1 MLTAENPGGPGGL
14 GEGSRDIRESMTE
27 YTGTPAGTPAGAGAH
42 AAAAAEK
49 GTETTGAERETDGR
63 RPGDGPARG
72 RDESPEER
80 ADRRWV
86 ELLQEVRVAQT
97 GVQILFGFLLTVV
110 FQPRFSEL
118 SDTDSNIYLATV
130 VLGAVTTG
138 ALIAPVSFH
147 RMVTGRQL
155 KPQMVVWASRLTVVG
170 LVFLL
175 CTMASA
181 LLLILRVA
189 LHNAVALWIVAG
201 LVVWFV
207 LCWFVLP
214 AWARHDGAKHTPE
227 TSGGADAP

>member
-1 MLTAENPGGPGGL
+1 
-14 GEGSRDIRESMTE
+14 MTDD
-27 YTGTPAGTPAGAGAH
+27 T
-42 AAAAAEK
+42 
-49 GTETTGAERETDGR
+49 R
-63 RPGDGPARG
+63 RPGTRRPGRSEPARSAPEG
-72 RDESPEER
+72 RDESTEER
-80 ADRRWV
+80 ADRRWA

-110 FQPRFSEL
+110 FQPRFTDL
-118 SDTDSNIYLATV
+118 SDTDKNIYLATV

-155 KPQMVVWASRLTVVG
+155 KPQMVEWASRLTVIG

-201 LVVWFV
+201 LVGWFV

-214 AWARHDGAKHTPE
+214 AWARRDNSRTDEG
-227 TSGGADAP
+227 

>member
-1 MLTAENPGGPGGL
+1 MTDDMTRPGGTAP
-14 GEGSRDIRESMTE
+14 
-27 YTGTPAGTPAGAGAH
+27 
-42 AAAAAEK
+42 
-49 GTETTGAERETDGR
+49 
-63 RPGDGPARG
+63 RG
-72 RDESPEER
+72 RDESPKER
-80 ADRRWV
+80 ADRRWA

-110 FQPRFSEL
+110 FQPRFGDL
-118 SDTDSNIYLATV
+118 SDTDTNIYLATV

-147 RMVTGRQL
+147 RMVTGRRL
-155 KPQMVVWASRLTVVG
+155 KPQMVEWASRLTFVG

-189 LHNAVALWIVAG
+189 LHNAIALWIVAG
-201 LVVWFV
+201 LVLWFV

-214 AWARHDGAKHTPE
+214 AWARRESARAATD
-227 TSGGADAP
+227 

>member
-1 MLTAENPGGPGGL
+1 M
-14 GEGSRDIRESMTE
+14 S
-27 YTGTPAGTPAGAGAH
+27 
-42 AAAAAEK
+42 
-49 GTETTGAERETDGR
+49 
-63 RPGDGPARG
+63 RPGDDGPAG
-72 RDESPEER
+72 RDESPKER
-80 ADRRWV
+80 ADRRWA
-86 ELLQEVRVAQT
+86 ELLQELRVAQT
-97 GVQILFGFLLTVV
+97 GIQLLFGFLLTVV
-110 FQPRFSEL
+110 FQTRFTKL
-118 SDTDSNIYLATV
+118 SDTDTNIYVATV

-155 KPQMVVWASRLTVVG
+155 KPEAVEWASRLTVLG
-170 LVFLL
+170 LVLLL

-214 AWARHDGAKHTPE
+214 AWALHSDNRR
-227 TSGGADAP
+227 

>member
-1 MLTAENPGGPGGL
+1 
-14 GEGSRDIRESMTE
+14 MTDD
-27 YTGTPAGTPAGAGAH
+27 T
-42 AAAAAEK
+42 
-49 GTETTGAERETDGR
+49 R
-63 RPGDGPARG
+63 RPDGTGPRG

-80 ADRRWV
+80 ADRRWA

-110 FQPRFSEL
+110 FQPRFGDL
-118 SDTDSNIYLATV
+118 SDTDTNIYLATV
-130 VLGAVTTG
+130 VLGAVATG

-147 RMVTGRQL
+147 RMVTGRRL
-155 KPQMVVWASRLTVVG
+155 KPEMVEWASRLTVVG

-189 LHNAVALWIVAG
+189 LHNATALWIVAG
-201 LVVWFV
+201 LVLWFV

-214 AWARHDGAKHTPE
+214 AWARRDNARSAT
-227 TSGGADAP
+227 D

>member
-1 MLTAENPGGPGGL
+1 
-14 GEGSRDIRESMTE
+14 MT
-27 YTGTPAGTPAGAGAH
+27 
-42 AAAAAEK
+42 
-49 GTETTGAERETDGR
+49 DDMR
-63 RPGDGPARG
+63 RPGGTAPRG
-72 RDESPEER
+72 RDESPKER
-80 ADRRWV
+80 ADRRWA

-110 FQPRFSEL
+110 FQPRFGEL
-118 SDTDSNIYLATV
+118 SDTDTNIYLATV

-147 RMVTGRQL
+147 RMVTGRRL
-155 KPQMVVWASRLTVVG
+155 KPQMVEWASRLTFVG

-189 LHNAVALWIVAG
+189 LHNAIALWIVAG
-201 LVVWFV
+201 LVLWFV

-214 AWARHDGAKHTPE
+214 AWARRDSARAAT
-227 TSGGADAP
+227 D

>member
-1 MLTAENPGGPGGL
+1 
-14 GEGSRDIRESMTE
+14 MTDD
-27 YTGTPAGTPAGAGAH
+27 
-42 AAAAAEK
+42 K
-49 GTETTGAERETDGR
+49 R
-63 RPGDGPARG
+63 RPGSTAPEG
-72 RDESPEER
+72 RDESPEEQ

-110 FQPRFSEL
+110 FQPRFTDL
-118 SDTDSNIYLATV
+118 SDTDTNIYLATV

-155 KPQMVVWASRLTVVG
+155 KPQMVEWASRLTVVG

-201 LVVWFV
+201 LVLWFV

-214 AWARHDGAKHTPE
+214 AWARRDNARTEK
-227 TSGGADAP
+227 D

>member
-1 MLTAENPGGPGGL
+1 MTDDTARPET
-14 GEGSRDIRESMTE
+14 R
-27 YTGTPAGTPAGAGAH
+27 TPDA
-42 AAAAAEK
+42 
-49 GTETTGAERETDGR
+49 R
-63 RPGDGPARG
+63 RPAG
-72 RDESPEER
+72 RDESPEEQ

-110 FQPRFSEL
+110 FQPRFTDL
-118 SDTDSNIYLATV
+118 SDTDTNIYLATV

-155 KPQMVVWASRLTVVG
+155 KPQMVEWASRLTVVG

-214 AWARHDGAKHTPE
+214 AWARRDGTAARE
-227 TSGGADAP
+227 R

>member
-1 MLTAENPGGPGGL
+1 
-14 GEGSRDIRESMTE
+14 MTDDM
-27 YTGTPAGTPAGAGAH
+27 THDT
-42 AAAAAEK
+42 
-49 GTETTGAERETDGR
+49 R
-63 RPGDGPARG
+63 RPAG
-72 RDESPEER
+72 RDESPEQR
-80 ADRRWV
+80 ADRRWA

-110 FQPRFSEL
+110 FQPRFTDL
-118 SDTDSNIYLATV
+118 SDTDTNIYLATV
-130 VLGAVTTG
+130 VLGAITTG

-155 KPQMVVWASRLTVVG
+155 KPEMVEWASRLTVVG

-214 AWARHDGAKHTPE
+214 AWARHDNSKTDEG
-227 TSGGADAP
+227 

>member
-1 MLTAENPGGPGGL
+1 
-14 GEGSRDIRESMTE
+14 MTDD
-27 YTGTPAGTPAGAGAH
+27 TRSLDGTRRPDDTRSLDGT
-42 AAAAAEK
+42 
-49 GTETTGAERETDGR
+49 R
-63 RPGDGPARG
+63 RPGGEGRPDGERPADGSGARG
-72 RDESPEER
+72 RDESTEER

-118 SDTDSNIYLATV
+118 SDTDTNIYLATV

-147 RMVTGRQL
+147 RMVTGRRL
-155 KPQMVVWASRLTVVG
+155 KPEMVEWASRLTVVG

-201 LVVWFV
+201 LVAWFV

-214 AWARHDGAKHTPE
+214 AWARRNSARHV
-227 TSGGADAP
+227 AD

>member
-1 MLTAENPGGPGGL
+1 MDATY
-14 GEGSRDIRESMTE
+14 GETRRSMTDDI
-27 YTGTPAGTPAGAGAH
+27 AGP
-42 AAAAAEK
+42 
-49 GTETTGAERETDGR
+49 ETR
-63 RPGDGPARG
+63 RPDAQRPAG
-72 RDESPEER
+72 RDESPEEQ

-110 FQPRFSEL
+110 FQPRFTDL
-118 SDTDSNIYLATV
+118 SDTDTNIYLATV

-155 KPQMVVWASRLTVVG
+155 KPQMVEWASRLTVVG

-214 AWARHDGAKHTPE
+214 AWARRDGTGSRE
-227 TSGGADAP
+227 R

>member
-1 MLTAENPGGPGGL
+1 
-14 GEGSRDIRESMTE
+14 MTDD
-27 YTGTPAGTPAGAGAH
+27 T
-42 AAAAAEK
+42 
-49 GTETTGAERETDGR
+49 R
-63 RPGDGPARG
+63 RPGGTGPRG

-80 ADRRWV
+80 ADRRWA

-110 FQPRFSEL
+110 FQPRFGDL
-118 SDTDSNIYLATV
+118 SDTDTNIYLATV
-130 VLGAVTTG
+130 VLGAVATG

-147 RMVTGRQL
+147 RMVTGRRL
-155 KPQMVVWASRLTVVG
+155 KPEMVEWASRLTVVG

-189 LHNAVALWIVAG
+189 LHNAIALWIVAG

-214 AWARHDGAKHTPE
+214 AWARRDSAR
-227 TSGGADAP
+227 DAEE